1 VDRASR
7 DKKSVEK
14 QRGIM
19 QIRRALTLCV
29 ALAWAG
35 TLSPTLLAQNNQN
48 NRREQERRSKQE
60 QQDVEALVKLVDG
73 ASAGQAAP
81 ADIPLTWES
90 NHFVR
95 GADGTTYV
103 PFTLALDRTKLASP
117 GVAVY
122 VRLVSKDAA
131 AAPAAAPAA
140 NTNDRNRN
148 QNQQRVTYPWDN
160 VHFVDVPADG
170 KIQRAFAVKP
180 GNYEVFIAAKER
192 TPEQQP
198 RNAPPQKT
206 GLLRRDITV
215 PDFGKPELQTSSVI
229 IANAIEPVATPL
241 SATQQ
246 QEQPYNFGTM
256 RVVPSPDMKLKKSSE
271 LQVLF
276 WVYGAEAKGG
286 KPDVTIEYNFH
297 QKTGDT
303 EKYFNKTAPQDL
315 NAQTLPP
322 QFDAN
327 AGHQLPG
334 SLVVPLAS
342 FPEGDF
348 RLEIKITDKVSGKT
362 MTQNANFSVVAG

>member
-1 VDRASR
+1 
-7 DKKSVEK
+7 
-14 QRGIM
+14 M

-29 ALAWAG
+29 ALLWAG
-35 TLSPTLLAQNNQN
+35 TLSPALLAQNNQN
-48 NRREQERRSKQE
+48 NKREQERRSKQE
-60 QQDVEALVKLVDG
+60 QQDIEVLVKLVDG

-81 ADIPLTWES
+81 GDIPLTWES

-103 PFTLALDRTKLASP
+103 PFTLVLDRSKLAAP
-117 GVAVY
+117 GLAMY
-122 VRLVSKDAA
+122 VRLVSKDAVP
-131 AAPAAAPAA
+131 APAPPAG
-140 NTNDRNRN
+140 NNNNDRNRN
-148 QNQQRVTYPWDN
+148 QAQQRTYPWDN
-160 VHFVDVPADG
+160 VHFLDVPADG

-180 GNYEVFIAAKER
+180 GNYDVFIATKER
-192 TPEQQP
+192 TPEKQE
-198 RNAPPQKT
+198 RNAPPLKT
-206 GLLRRDITV
+206 GLLRREITV
-215 PDFGKPELQTSSVI
+215 PDFMKPELQTSSVI
-229 IANAIEPVATPL
+229 IASSIEPVTTPL
-241 SATQQ
+241 SPAQQ

-286 KPDVTIEYNFH
+286 KPDITIEYNFH

-303 EKYFNKTAPQDL
+303 EKYFNKTAPQEL

-322 QFDAN
+322 QFDVA

-348 RLEIKITDKVSGKT
+348 RLEIKVTDKVSGKS